1 MAMMYTITYCSLILT
16 YLLTIESNCNNRFII
31 FAIVSD

>member
-1 MAMMYTITYCSLILT
+1 MVVMYTSACCSLILT